1 MKKSEAK
8 RGRGASKPT
17 GTKKTKGPSHIA
29 PSDGRPAVEAWL
41 DHVKPEHQR
50 VVRRIDAL
58 ILKTIP
64 DVVCAVKY
72 RKPTNPLGVPFYGRT
87 GDGWIVGLNA
97 LKAQVRVAFFTGN
110 ALKPIPSLAA
120 RPGRAVD
127 IASDEELD
135 ERQIKAWLQQAKKLP
150 GWGGV

>member
-1 MKKSEAK
+1 MAERK
-8 RGRGASKPT
+8 T
-17 GTKKTKGPSHIA
+17 TTKKTSGPSHIA

-97 LKAQVRVAFFTGN
+97 LKAQVRLAFFAGN
-110 ALKPIPSLAA
+110 TLKPIPPLAA

-127 IASDEELD
+127 IGSDEELD